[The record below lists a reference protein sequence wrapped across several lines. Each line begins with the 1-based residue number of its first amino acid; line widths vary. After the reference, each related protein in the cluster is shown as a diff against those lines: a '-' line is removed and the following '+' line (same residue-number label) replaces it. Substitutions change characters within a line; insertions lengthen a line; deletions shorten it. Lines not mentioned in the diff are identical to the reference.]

1 MYGQITA
8 LDDGSITIT
17 GVQHHGNCPKYI
29 TRREI
34 SERERL
40 ALAIET
46 KARNSL
52 NADDTA
58 LVKAADTFLRMD
70 RARPMMALMSII
82 AVGSRASS
90 WSLVR
95 RR

>member
-8 LDDGSITIT
+8 LDDGSVTIT
-17 GVQHHGNCPKYI
+17 GAQHHGNCPKYI
-29 TRREI
+29 TRRKI

-58 LVKAADTFLRMD
+58 LVKAADTFLKDGSGAPYDGVDVNHRD
-70 RARPMMALMSII
+70 GQPGFVLV
-82 AVGSRASS
+82 VGPS
-90 WSLVR
+90 
-95 RR
+95 